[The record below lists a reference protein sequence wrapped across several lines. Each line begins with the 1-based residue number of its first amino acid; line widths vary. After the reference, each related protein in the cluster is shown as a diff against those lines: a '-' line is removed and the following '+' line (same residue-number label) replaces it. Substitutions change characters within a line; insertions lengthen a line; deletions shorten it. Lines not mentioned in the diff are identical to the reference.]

1 MRNSFLPLL
10 AELCGVREREQQNGG
25 VLRVDSGSLNGI
37 SSSDSIFSP
46 YRLLQQGD
54 QRIEVVHPL
63 VESFPEVMDPNDVID
78 ALTGTHLPSSSL
90 RLDNGELVS
99 DQSQPLWQWFALAA
113 FLFLLLETILSA
125 PAFLNRHAPEVQ
137 NA

>member
-1 MRNSFLPLL
+1 M
-10 AELCGVREREQQNGG
+10 
-25 VLRVDSGSLNGI
+25 
-37 SSSDSIFSP
+37 SSSDSIFSS
-46 YRLLQQGD
+46 YGLLQQGD

-125 PAFLNRHAPEVQ
+125 PAFLNRHTPEVQ